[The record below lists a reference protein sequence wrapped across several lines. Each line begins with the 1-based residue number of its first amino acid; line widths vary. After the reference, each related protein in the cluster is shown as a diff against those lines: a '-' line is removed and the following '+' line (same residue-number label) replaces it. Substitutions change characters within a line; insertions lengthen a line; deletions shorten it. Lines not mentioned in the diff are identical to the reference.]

1 MSEARKAQVRASLK
15 KRRARL
21 REQGI
26 CVDCGQEPARF
37 DRVLCVHCAKNHSR
51 RFNARYIPHPRPLR
65 IKPPKI
71 EKRKLV
77 KIDKVERMIE
87 LAFKCRVA

>member
-1 MSEARKAQVRASLK
+1 MSEASKEQVRASLK

-26 CVDCGQEPARF
+26 CVDCGHEPMRP

-51 RFNARYIPHPRPLR
+51 RSNNRYIPHPRPLQ

-71 EKRKLV
+71 EKCKPE
-77 KIDKVERMIE
+77 KIDKVELMIQ
-87 LAFKCRVA
+87 LALKCRAA